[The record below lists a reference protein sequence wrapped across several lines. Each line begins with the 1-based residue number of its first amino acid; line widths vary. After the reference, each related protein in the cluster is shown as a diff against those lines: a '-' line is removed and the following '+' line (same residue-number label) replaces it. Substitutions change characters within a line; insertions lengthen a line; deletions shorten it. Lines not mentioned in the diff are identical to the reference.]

1 MSISQ
6 NYGKGERLDHLAELR
21 EGVRKLCSRF
31 APDYWRDL
39 DRRRAYPETF
49 VNAMTQAGYLSALIP
64 EEYGGAGLGVM
75 EASVILEEVN
85 HCGGNA
91 AQCHAQMYT
100 MGTVLRHGSEDQKAR
115 WLPGIADGSIRL
127 QAFGV
132 TEPGAG
138 SDTTH
143 LETMATWDGDHYRIS
158 GQKIF
163 ISRVQHS
170 DYLLL
175 LARTTPLEEVQRRSD
190 GLSVFMVDLRDAI
203 KMGLTVS
210 PIETMMNHET
220 NALYFDGVP
229 VPRENLIGEEGQ
241 GFRYILD
248 GMNAE
253 RILIAGECLGD
264 GYFFI
269 DRAVH
274 YARERV
280 VFDRPIGQNQGIQ
293 FPLALSYAHIRA
305 ADFMRIEAAQKF
317 DRGDRAGEE
326 ANLAKLLASEA
337 SWEAANAAIQTHGG
351 YGFAV
356 DYDIERKFRETRL
369 FQVAPI
375 STNLIL
381 SYVSEHV
388 LGLPRSY

>member
-1 MSISQ
+1 M
-6 NYGKGERLDHLAELR
+6 EELSDLR
-21 EGVRKLCSRF
+21 DGVRKLCSRF
-31 APDYWRDL
+31 AAEYWRNC
-39 DRRRAYPETF
+39 DRDRSYPESF
-49 VNAMTQAGYLSALIP
+49 VHAMTEAGYLAALIP
-64 EEYGGAGLGVM
+64 EEYGGVGLGVM

-85 HCGGNA
+85 RAGGNA

-100 MGTVLRHGSEDQKAR
+100 MGTVLRHGSDEQKQR

-132 TEPGAG
+132 TEPNAG

-143 LETMATWDGDHYRIS
+143 LETTATWDGDCYRIS
-158 GQKIF
+158 GKKIF

-170 DYLLL
+170 DFLLL
-175 LARTTPLEEVQRRSD
+175 LARTTPLDKISRRSD
-190 GLSVFMVDLRDAI
+190 GLSVFMVDLEEAV
-203 KMGLTVS
+203 KTGLSVS

-220 NALYFDGVP
+220 NELYFDDVP
-229 VPRENLIGEEGQ
+229 VARDNLIGEEGR
-241 GFRYILD
+241 GFHYILD

-269 DRAVH
+269 DRSTT

-293 FPLALSYAHIRA
+293 FPLARAYAHLKA
-305 ADFMRIEAAQKF
+305 ADLMRTEAAWRF
-317 DRGDRAGEE
+317 DHGQHSGEQ

-337 SWEAANAAIQTHGG
+337 SWEAANAAVQTHGG

-356 DYDIERKFRETRL
+356 EYDIERKFRETRL

-381 SYVSEHV
+381 SYLGEHV

>member
-1 MSISQ
+1 M
-6 NYGKGERLDHLAELR
+6 EELEDLR
-21 EGVRKLCSRF
+21 EGVRKLIAHF
-31 APDYWRDL
+31 GPEYWREL
-39 DRRRAYPETF
+39 DRRRGYPEEF
-49 VNAMTQAGYLSALIP
+49 VDAMTRAGYLGALIP
-64 EEYGGAGLGVM
+64 EEYGGAGLGVR

-85 HCGGNA
+85 RSGGNA

-100 MGTVLRHGSEDQKAR
+100 MGTVLRHGSKEQKER

-143 LETMATWDGDHYRIS
+143 LETTATWDGERYIIS

-175 LARTTPLEEVQRRSD
+175 LARTTPVAEVKRRSE
-190 GLSVFMVDLRDAI
+190 GLSVFMVDLREAI
-203 KMGLTVS
+203 QTGLTVS
-210 PIETMMNHET
+210 PIDTMMNHET

-229 VPRENLIGEEGQ
+229 VSRENLIGEEGQ

-269 DRAVH
+269 DRATS

-280 VFDRPIGQNQGIQ
+280 VFGRPIGQNQGIQ
-293 FPLALSYAHIRA
+293 FPLARAYANLRA
-305 ADFMRIEAAQKF
+305 ADLMRTEAARKF
-317 DRGDRAGEE
+317 DAGERAGED

-351 YGFAV
+351 YGFAME
-356 DYDIERKFRETRL
+356 YDIERKFRETRL

-381 SYVSEHV
+381 TYLSEHV